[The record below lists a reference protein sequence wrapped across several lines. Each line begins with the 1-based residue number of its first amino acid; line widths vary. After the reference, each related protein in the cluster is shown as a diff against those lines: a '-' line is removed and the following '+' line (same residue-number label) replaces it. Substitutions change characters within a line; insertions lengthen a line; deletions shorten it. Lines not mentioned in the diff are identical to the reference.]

1 MKPTEK
7 QIEEIA
13 EDLECGMT
21 CFFNLKTGE
30 IKSVHNTDDWLTE
43 EDPWAEDIAEIEN
56 NEDDYFKLDGLE
68 SNESFRIMADYAESV
83 DNEKLKDNL
92 IFALNGPKPFRNF
105 KYQIDN
111 SGVYREKWFEYKKMR
126 YIQYVKDLVEM
137 IEDDSAE

>member
-30 IKSVHNTDDWLTE
+30 IKSVHKTDDWLTE
-43 EDPWAEDIAEIEN
+43 ENPWAKDIEEVEN
-56 NEDDYFKLDGLE
+56 NEDNYFTFDGPE
-68 SNESFRIMADYAESV
+68 SSESFRIMADYAESI
-83 DNEKLKDNL
+83 DNERLKDNL

-111 SGVYREKWFEYKKMR
+111 SGVYRENWFEYKKMR
-126 YIQYVKDLVEM
+126 YIQYVKDLIEM